1 MHTSKVRRH
10 TLSTVFLGCLG
21 LGLGAL
27 MGPGCRHPPPVA
39 SVQAARTDDPRGDD
53 DPRKQAL
60 ATPPRSHVFN
70 HGPLT
75 LEDQVA
81 RPGVA
86 NWLHAWGDC
95 CHPAGVRVH
104 WEAARGA
111 LEVDLLDVEG
121 RPLPLDAPGDIAQ
134 RAAGEVRLLRAEH
147 GGAFLV
153 RIQAPG
159 AVAVPYTVEL
169 FAPVFVR

>member
-1 MHTSKVRRH
+1 M
-10 TLSTVFLGCLG
+10 
-21 LGLGAL
+21 
-27 MGPGCRHPPPVA
+27 
-39 SVQAARTDDPRGDD
+39 
-53 DPRKQAL
+53 
-60 ATPPRSHVFN
+60 
-70 HGPLT
+70 
-75 LEDQVA
+75 
-81 RPGVA
+81 
-86 NWLHAWGDC
+86 
-95 CHPAGVRVH
+95 H

-121 RPLPLDAPGDIAQ
+121 RPLPLDAPGDVAQ